1 MAKKLL
7 NAVQEKWLMDN
18 YHSKSNK
25 DLADEL
31 SEMVRIENKKTIDRL
46 EKLLPDVTYM
56 PTRKS
61 VEHQIEKMK
70 SFQGFTEAYVRHVAT
85 RIGCKPKSKALI
97 SEYSRQKAHDTN
109 IKKWMKKARKVENI
123 AAYLRTMRA
132 REIRICIVENIAYLN
147 TFRNAISRFNQG
159 EGFESSIEIFNE
171 YISEANLLRLEA
183 RVNLRS

>member
-7 NAVQEKWLMDN
+7 NSVQEKWLKDN
-18 YHSKSNK
+18 YHLKSNK
-25 DLADEL
+25 DLADKL
-31 SEMVRIENKKTIDRL
+31 SEMVRIENKKSIDRL

-61 VEHQIEKMK
+61 VEHQIKRMK
-70 SFQGFTEAYVRHVAT
+70 SFKGFTEAYVRHVAT

-109 IKKWMKKARKVENI
+109 LKKWMKKARKVDNI

-132 REIRICIVENIAYLN
+132 REIRICIVENLTHLN

-159 EGFESSIEIFNE
+159 EGLESGVEIFNE